1 MAAIVDEGWLKQPV
15 WYKLYKTELVRDI
28 PFPVGKY
35 HEDVF
40 WSYRA
45 VARAK
50 KVSVFDNPCYFYVQ
64 RGSSIMGE
72 AYSLKRLDAMVGYCK
87 TETCLRGYI
96 LEYFGQ
102 NHPEI
107 CGNCGTCTGDFEKVD
122 ITREAQMFLSCVKR
136 IYDKLGYGVGV
147 TIVSLTLRGSKDKR
161 VLELGLDELSTYGL
175 MKDKGATY
183 IRDVAAKLEAEG
195 YLLTDAEHQML
206 QLQPKASDVLYRG
219 QQVQMLVQREEEIVP
234 SKTAAAV
241 KLSAG
246 EADLY
251 EALRQ
256 LRARLAE
263 EANVPAYVVFSNA
276 TLQDMAKK
284 KPTNTTEFKRVSG
297 VGELKC
303 NWYGKAFLEEIRK
316 HLHELSMS

>member
-1 MAAIVDEGWLKQPV
+1 
-15 WYKLYKTELVRDI
+15 
-28 PFPVGKY
+28 
-35 HEDVF
+35 
-40 WSYRA
+40 
-45 VARAK
+45 
-50 KVSVFDNPCYFYVQ
+50 
-64 RGSSIMGE
+64 
-72 AYSLKRLDAMVGYCK
+72 
-87 TETCLRGYI
+87 
-96 LEYFGQ
+96 
-102 NHPEI
+102 
-107 CGNCGTCTGDFEKVD
+107 VD

-147 TIVSLTLRGSKDKR
+147 TIVSLTLRGSRDKR

-234 SKTAAAV
+234 SGAAAAV

-246 EADLY
+246 ETDLY

-256 LRARLAE
+256 LRARLAQ

-303 NWYGKAFLEEIRK
+303 NWYGKSFLEEIRNY
-316 HLHELSMS
+316 LH